1 MLKKEVC
8 FIEIQ
13 VHKENANLSCELYSV
28 AEIVSNTC
36 TAYIYADKDLKLLVH
51 KEVSSKRPHNFV
63 RTTDGHLIRKFEY
76 SDCEWKQYV
85 NSVAIQEA
93 TKKIGRNIIEMC
105 LRGGLYD

>member
-1 MLKKEVC
+1 MN
-8 FIEIQ
+8 FIKIQ
-13 VHKENANLSCELYSV
+13 VHKENISLSCELYSV
-28 AEIVSNTC
+28 AEIIDDIC
-36 TAYIYADKDLKLLVH
+36 TVYIYADRDLRLLIH
-51 KEVSSKRPHNFV
+51 KEISHNRPLNYV

-93 TKKIGRNIIEMC
+93 TRKIGKNIIKMC